1 MPRQQR
7 VRVEV
12 PSGLYGIEHSNRT
25 AEAHWGKNCF
35 NSSFPAAVANYML
48 AHDIPAVNTP
58 WAANLAQIEQIIV
71 GDAVTHISDYA
82 FAYTSALKKITI
94 GKGVSSLGFR
104 CLYRCG
110 NWDAGEDLEII
121 VNCAAMPMLGEDVM
135 GFTWDNPQTFLS
147 VPSSQAD
154 QWRKALHESRLRIVE
169 Q

>member
-1 MPRQQR
+1 MPA
-7 VRVEV
+7 
-12 PSGLYGIEHSNRT
+12 PSADGDGWQYDEATRT
-25 AEAHWGKNCF
+25 LTIDNDAPMTAYKPDQENAESAT
-35 NSSFPAAVANYML
+35 L
-48 AHDIPAVNTP
+48 TNTP

-121 VNCAAMPMLGEDVM
+121 VNCAAMPALGEDVM
-135 GFTWDNPQTFLS
+135 GYTWDNPQTFLS